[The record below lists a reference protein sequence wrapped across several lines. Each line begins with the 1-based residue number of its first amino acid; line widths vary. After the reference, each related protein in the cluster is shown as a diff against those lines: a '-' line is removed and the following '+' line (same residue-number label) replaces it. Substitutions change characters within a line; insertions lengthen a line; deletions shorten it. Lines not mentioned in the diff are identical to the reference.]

1 MSNLDSWSQYTKFL
15 ILGVSLLTGCAQYQ
29 WQKYGLT
36 QEELNLDS
44 YQCQM
49 EAARTF
55 PTAVVSQQITTGY
68 TTPAT
73 TNCTGMGSAYDV
85 GGMVYGSSNTNC
97 VTTPGQ
103 RVAPVTITSD
113 ANQFNR
119 DYATKACMVARG
131 YRLVQVK

>member
-1 MSNLDSWSQYTKFL
+1 MSNLDSWSRYTKFL
-15 ILGVSLLTGCAQYQ
+15 IVCASLLTGCAQYQ

-36 QEELNLDS
+36 QDELNLDS

-55 PTAVVSQQITTGY
+55 PTAVVSQQITAGY

-73 TNCTGMGSAYDV
+73 TNCTGMGSAYGI
-85 GGMVYGSSNTNC
+85 GGTVYGSSNTNC
-97 VTTPGQ
+97 VTTQGQ
-103 RVAPVTITSD
+103 RVAPVTVTSD
-113 ANQFNR
+113 VNQYNR
-119 DYATKACMVARG
+119 DYAAKACMVARG

>member
-1 MSNLDSWSQYTKFL
+1 MSNLDSWRQYTKFL
-15 ILGVSLLTGCAQYQ
+15 VVCASLLTGCAQYQ

-36 QEELNLDS
+36 QDELNLDY

-55 PTAVVSQQITTGY
+55 PTAVVTQQIATGY
-68 TTPAT
+68 TTPTT
-73 TNCTGMGSAYDV
+73 TNCTGMGSVYGI
-85 GGMVYGSSNTNC
+85 GGTVYGSSNTNC

-103 RVAPVTITSD
+103 TVAPVTVTSD
-113 ANQFNR
+113 ANQYNR